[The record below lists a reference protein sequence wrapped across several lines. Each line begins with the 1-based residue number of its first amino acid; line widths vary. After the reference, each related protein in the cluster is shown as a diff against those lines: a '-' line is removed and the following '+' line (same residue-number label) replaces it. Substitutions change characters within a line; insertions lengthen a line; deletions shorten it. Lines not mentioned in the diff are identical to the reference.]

1 MTVISNLTRVP
12 EGGKG
17 LKIRGTF
24 DVETAQHEP
33 YIISRGD
40 KGETI
45 LKHLEVPPGTA
56 NSRTLHF
63 DTKDEAEYFQTKIVT
78 TCRD

>member
-1 MTVISNLTRVP
+1 MIVISNLTRVP

-24 DVETAQHEP
+24 DVKTAQHEP
-33 YIISRGD
+33 YVVFRGD
-40 KGETI
+40 KGKTV

-56 NSRTLHF
+56 GSRTLHF
-63 DTKDEAEYFQTKIVT
+63 DTKDETEYFLAKLVT
-78 TCRD
+78 TYRD